1 MKIRN
6 ISAVQAI
13 LLALF
18 FTGLINIAIFILQ
31 TNGITGM
38 NSNESEVFF
47 PSSKIIGLVWSL
59 LIAGLAF
66 SFSKTIKKQK
76 TYAVWIFVLFL
87 FCIFYPVYTFGFSNL
102 RLMIAGNL
110 MTVTL
115 ASFISGL
122 LYSSFKIES
131 FIIFLI
137 SLWVMFVTYLMFFI
151 N

>member
-6 ISAVQAI
+6 ITAVQAI

-76 TYAVWIFVLFL
+76 AYAVWIFVLFL

>member
-6 ISAVQAI
+6 ITAVQAI

-66 SFSKTIKKQK
+66 SFSKTIKEQK
-76 TYAVWIFVLFL
+76 TYAVWIFVSFL

-115 ASFISGL
+115 ASFKLNI
-122 LYSSFKIES
+122 
-131 FIIFLI
+131 
-137 SLWVMFVTYLMFFI
+137 
-151 N
+151 